1 MTFYRKKTNLFV
13 TLASFILF
21 ISTSSLY
28 AMDVK
33 KVFEDTRPSVVLIMA
48 FDNQDEWIGQG
59 SGFFFGD
66 SKTIATN
73 LHVVRNASRLVIKL
87 SNGDLGELTTVLGT
101 DLLNDLALLKSTVTG
116 KVLVGADR
124 LPDIGED
131 IIAIGNPKGLE
142 GTVSSGIVSGIRAEK
157 IRQWIQ
163 ITAPISPGSS
173 GGPVV
178 DADGYVLGVTTFFL
192 GDGQNLNGIAPTAY
206 LTKLY
211 KNRSEAK
218 LSSLKVKSEKKI
230 MKAIGNVKIAHIGL
244 IFEGYR
250 DSAGLQFS
258 VRNSSQEAIKNT
270 IVKMTYFCP
279 KKEDPVYEDM
289 CDNTDNTTPVHQSL
303 FKVAG
308 TVSPNSSLRYIRR
321 SVGGVQNGWNT
332 KAIIFDYDI
341 IPDSSSGAT
350 LTFD

>member
-1 MTFYRKKTNLFV
+1 
-13 TLASFILF
+13 
-21 ISTSSLY
+21 
-28 AMDVK
+28 MDVK
-33 KVFEDTRPSVVLIMA
+33 KVFEDTRPSVVMIMA
-48 FDNQDEWIGQG
+48 YDDQDNLQVFG

-73 LHVVRNASRLVIKL
+73 LHVVKNASTLRIKL
-87 SNGDLGELTTVLGT
+87 SNGEVGELTAVLGI
-101 DLLNDLALLKSTVTG
+101 DSVNDLALLRSTVTG
-116 KVLVGADR
+116 KVLVGAGR
-124 LPDIGED
+124 LPDVGED
-131 IIAIGNPKGLE
+131 IVAIGNPKGLE
-142 GTVSSGIVSGIRAEK
+142 GTVSAGIVSGIRTDETG
-157 IRQWIQ
+157 QWVQ

-173 GGPVV
+173 GGPIV
-178 DADGYVLGVTTFFL
+178 DAEGYVLGVTSFVLYF
-192 GDGQNLNGIAPTAY
+192 DEGQNLNFAYPTAF

-211 KNRSEAK
+211 NNRSEAK

-230 MKAIGNVKIAHIGL
+230 KKAVGSVKIAHIRL
-244 IFEGYR
+244 IHEGSYER
-250 DSAGLQFS
+250 AGVQFT
-258 VRNSSQEAIKNT
+258 VRNNSQEAIKNT
-270 IVKMTYFCP
+270 IVKVTYFCP
-279 KKEDPVYEDM
+279 NKKANIYGCDLNDP
-289 CDNTDNTTPVHQSL
+289 TTPIHQSL

>member
-1 MTFYRKKTNLFV
+1 MTFYGNKSNFFV
-13 TLASFILF
+13 TLASFALF
-21 ISTSSLY
+21 IWATNLY
-28 AMDVK
+28 ALDVK
-33 KVFEDTRPSVVLIMA
+33 KVFEDARPSVVLIMA
-48 FDNQDEWIGQG
+48 YDNQDEWISQG

-73 LHVVRNASRLVIKL
+73 LHVVKNASKLRIKL
-87 SNGDLGELTTVLGT
+87 SNGGLGELTTVLGT

-178 DADGYVLGVTTFFL
+178 DADGYVLGVTTFFI

-211 KNRSEAK
+211 KNRREAK

-230 MKAIGNVKIAHIGL
+230 MKAIRNVKIAHISL
-244 IFEGYR
+244 IYEGR
-250 DSAGLQFS
+250 SNSAGLQFS
-258 VRNSSQEAIKNT
+258 VRNNSQEAIKNI
-270 IVKMTYFCP
+270 IVKMTYFCR
-279 KKEDPVYEDM
+279 KVYQGGDM

-308 TVSPNSSLRYIRR
+308 TVLPNSSLRYIRTK
-321 SVGGVQNGWNT
+321 VAGVNNKWRPET
-332 KAIIFDYDI
+332 VIFDYDI
-341 IPDSSSGAT
+341 IPDSSVGTT

>member
-1 MTFYRKKTNLFV
+1 MINITQSKLFV
-13 TLASFILF
+13 TLTSFILF

-66 SKTIATN
+66 SRTIATN

-157 IRQWIQ
+157 I
-163 ITAPISPGSS
+163 SS
-173 GGPVV
+173 V
-178 DADGYVLGVTTFFL
+178 DS
-192 GDGQNLNGIAPTAY
+192 N
-206 LTKLY
+206 
-211 KNRSEAK
+211 
-218 LSSLKVKSEKKI
+218 
-230 MKAIGNVKIAHIGL
+230 
-244 IFEGYR
+244 
-250 DSAGLQFS
+250 
-258 VRNSSQEAIKNT
+258 NSSNISGKQRWT
-270 IVKMTYFCP
+270 C
-279 KKEDPVYEDM
+279 
-289 CDNTDNTTPVHQSL
+289 
-303 FKVAG
+303 
-308 TVSPNSSLRYIRR
+308 RR
-321 SVGGVQNGWNT
+321 CRWLCSRGNNV
-332 KAIIFDYDI
+332 F
-341 IPDSSSGAT
+341 
-350 LTFD
+350 FR